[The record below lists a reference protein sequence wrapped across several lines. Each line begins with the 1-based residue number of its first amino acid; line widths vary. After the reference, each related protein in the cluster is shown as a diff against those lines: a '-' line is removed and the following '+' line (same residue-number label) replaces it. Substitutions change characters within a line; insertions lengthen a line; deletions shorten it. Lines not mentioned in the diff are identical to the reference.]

1 MLEIIEKGGVVSWIL
16 LIISVIT
23 VGIIILKFI
32 QFAMLKL
39 NNTSFVS
46 TVLDALLS
54 NSNDEVVIS
63 SLEYN
68 RHPIAVT
75 MLQTINM
82 VKNGNKNLHDN
93 IQIIGNIEL
102 IRLRVYVSWLDTIAH
117 IAPMVGLLGTV
128 IGMIKAFH
136 ELSLA
141 GTQVDITT
149 LSTGIWEA
157 LITTAFGLVI
167 SVVALIAVNIFE
179 TQIEKTKEN
188 MSMAIGKLLELL
200 AK

>member
-16 LIISVIT
+16 LLISIITI
-23 VGIIILKFI
+23 GIIILKFI

>member
-16 LIISVIT
+16 LLISVIT
-23 VGIIILKFI
+23 IGIIILKFI

-63 SLEYN
+63 SLEHN